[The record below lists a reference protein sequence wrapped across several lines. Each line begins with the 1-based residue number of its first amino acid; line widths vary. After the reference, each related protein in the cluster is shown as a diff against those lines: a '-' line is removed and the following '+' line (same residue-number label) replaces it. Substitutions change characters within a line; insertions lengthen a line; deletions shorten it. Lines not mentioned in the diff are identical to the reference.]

1 MIRSY
6 KEEQELKEK
15 ILELRKKN
23 YPYDKIAMELGT
35 NESRVK
41 LIIGLLVEE
50 GKLDSLATNLY
61 KKETEEKLKQIL
73 SMAKAKRNVSEISS
87 SLGISVDRTYLYLD
101 RLVEEGRLSI
111 AEVYQCADEEIE
123 KRVIELR
130 KAGLGQREIMKE
142 MKITKQ
148 DTLRRILDK
157 LFSEGKIDSY
167 KKVDKT
173 KKRIVEL
180 LKYGYNAEEISRQLV
195 KDEQN
200 IRSLMAE
207 LIRDGVITQDE
218 ITQAREAKKE
228 KINQQI
234 DDLANNVLEMTP
246 EEFMKMRATSFG
258 GRGRPSYALTKNFA
272 GVYILFN
279 QSKNMYYV
287 GQGKQVLNRVNA
299 HFTGKGNG
307 DVYADYK
314 YGDSFT
320 IKMIALENSGFDT
333 LNELERHTIARYN
346 AFSKGYNKTR
356 GNRN

>member
-228 KINQQI
+228 EII
-234 DDLANNVLEMTP
+234 ELI
-246 EEFMKMRATSFG
+246 R
-258 GRGRPSYALTKNFA
+258 
-272 GVYILFN
+272 
-279 QSKNMYYV
+279 
-287 GQGKQVLNRVNA
+287 QGKGRREIIQKIGIKYKDLGDFLREIIESGELKKNKESSKENRRDLIEQDD
-299 HFTGKGNG
+299 G
-307 DVYADYK
+307 
-314 YGDSFT
+314 
-320 IKMIALENSGFDT
+320 
-333 LNELERHTIARYN
+333 R
-346 AFSKGYNKTR
+346 
-356 GNRN
+356 

>member
-228 KINQQI
+228 EIIELIRQ
-234 DDLANNVLEMTP
+234 
-246 EEFMKMRATSFG
+246 
-258 GRGRPSYALTKNFA
+258 
-272 GVYILFN
+272 
-279 QSKNMYYV
+279 
-287 GQGKQVLNRVNA
+287 
-299 HFTGKGNG
+299 GNG
-307 DVYADYK
+307 RREIIQEIGIKYK
-314 YGDSFT
+314 DLGDFLRE
-320 IKMIALENSGFDT
+320 IIESG
-333 LNELERHTIARYN
+333 ELKKNKES
-346 AFSKGYNKTR
+346 SKV
-356 GNRN
+356 NRRDLIEQDDGR

>member
-228 KINQQI
+228 EII
-234 DDLANNVLEMTP
+234 ELI
-246 EEFMKMRATSFG
+246 R
-258 GRGRPSYALTKNFA
+258 
-272 GVYILFN
+272 
-279 QSKNMYYV
+279 
-287 GQGKQVLNRVNA
+287 QGKGRREIIQEIGIKYKDLGDFLREIIESAKENRRDLIEQDD
-299 HFTGKGNG
+299 G
-307 DVYADYK
+307 
-314 YGDSFT
+314 
-320 IKMIALENSGFDT
+320 
-333 LNELERHTIARYN
+333 R
-346 AFSKGYNKTR
+346 
-356 GNRN
+356 

>member
-73 SMAKAKRNVSEISS
+73 SMAKAKKNVSEISS

-101 RLVEEGRLSI
+101 RLVEKGRLSI

-228 KINQQI
+228 KII
-234 DDLANNVLEMTP
+234 ELI
-246 EEFMKMRATSFG
+246 R
-258 GRGRPSYALTKNFA
+258 
-272 GVYILFN
+272 
-279 QSKNMYYV
+279 
-287 GQGKQVLNRVNA
+287 QGKGRREIIQKIGIKYKDLGDFLREIIESGELKKNKESSKVNRRDLIEQDD
-299 HFTGKGNG
+299 G
-307 DVYADYK
+307 
-314 YGDSFT
+314 
-320 IKMIALENSGFDT
+320 
-333 LNELERHTIARYN
+333 R
-346 AFSKGYNKTR
+346 
-356 GNRN
+356 

>member
-35 NESRVK
+35 NENRVK

-207 LIRDGVITQDE
+207 LIRDGVVTQDE

-228 KINQQI
+228 EII
-234 DDLANNVLEMTP
+234 ELI
-246 EEFMKMRATSFG
+246 R
-258 GRGRPSYALTKNFA
+258 
-272 GVYILFN
+272 
-279 QSKNMYYV
+279 
-287 GQGKQVLNRVNA
+287 QGKGRREIIQKIGIKYKDLGDFLREIIESGELKKNKESSKVNRRDLIEQDD
-299 HFTGKGNG
+299 G
-307 DVYADYK
+307 
-314 YGDSFT
+314 
-320 IKMIALENSGFDT
+320 
-333 LNELERHTIARYN
+333 R
-346 AFSKGYNKTR
+346 
-356 GNRN
+356 

>member
-35 NESRVK
+35 NENRVK

-50 GKLDSLATNLY
+50 GRLDSLATNLY

-87 SLGISVDRTYLYLD
+87 SLGISVDRIYLYLD

-157 LFSEGKIDSY
+157 LSSEGKIDSY

-200 IRSLMAE
+200 IRSLMDE
-207 LIRDGVITQDE
+207 LIRDGVITQYE

-228 KINQQI
+228 EII
-234 DDLANNVLEMTP
+234 ELI
-246 EEFMKMRATSFG
+246 R
-258 GRGRPSYALTKNFA
+258 
-272 GVYILFN
+272 
-279 QSKNMYYV
+279 
-287 GQGKQVLNRVNA
+287 QGKGWREIIQEIGIKYKDLGDFLREIIESGELKKNKESSKVNRRDLIEQDD
-299 HFTGKGNG
+299 G
-307 DVYADYK
+307 
-314 YGDSFT
+314 
-320 IKMIALENSGFDT
+320 
-333 LNELERHTIARYN
+333 R
-346 AFSKGYNKTR
+346 
-356 GNRN
+356 

>member
-1 MIRSY
+1 MTK

-207 LIRDGVITQDE
+207 LIRDGVVTQDE

-228 KINQQI
+228 EII
-234 DDLANNVLEMTP
+234 ELI
-246 EEFMKMRATSFG
+246 R
-258 GRGRPSYALTKNFA
+258 
-272 GVYILFN
+272 
-279 QSKNMYYV
+279 
-287 GQGKQVLNRVNA
+287 QGKGRREIIQKIGIKYKDLGDFLREIIESGELKKNKESSKVNRRDLIEQDD
-299 HFTGKGNG
+299 G
-307 DVYADYK
+307 
-314 YGDSFT
+314 
-320 IKMIALENSGFDT
+320 
-333 LNELERHTIARYN
+333 R
-346 AFSKGYNKTR
+346 
-356 GNRN
+356 

>member
-111 AEVYQCADEEIE
+111 AEIYQCADEEIE

-228 KINQQI
+228 KII
-234 DDLANNVLEMTP
+234 ELI
-246 EEFMKMRATSFG
+246 R
-258 GRGRPSYALTKNFA
+258 
-272 GVYILFN
+272 
-279 QSKNMYYV
+279 
-287 GQGKQVLNRVNA
+287 QGKGRREIIQKIGIKYKDLGDFLREIIESGELKKNKESSKVNRRDLIEQDD
-299 HFTGKGNG
+299 G
-307 DVYADYK
+307 
-314 YGDSFT
+314 
-320 IKMIALENSGFDT
+320 
-333 LNELERHTIARYN
+333 R
-346 AFSKGYNKTR
+346 
-356 GNRN
+356 

>member
-87 SLGISVDRTYLYLD
+87 SLGISVDRTYLYVD

-157 LFSEGKIDSY
+157 LFSEVKIDSY

-207 LIRDGVITQDE
+207 LIRDGVVTQDE

-228 KINQQI
+228 EII
-234 DDLANNVLEMTP
+234 ELI
-246 EEFMKMRATSFG
+246 R
-258 GRGRPSYALTKNFA
+258 
-272 GVYILFN
+272 
-279 QSKNMYYV
+279 
-287 GQGKQVLNRVNA
+287 QGKGRREIIQKIGIKYKDLGDFLREIIESGELKKNKESSKVNRRDLIEQDD
-299 HFTGKGNG
+299 G
-307 DVYADYK
+307 
-314 YGDSFT
+314 
-320 IKMIALENSGFDT
+320 
-333 LNELERHTIARYN
+333 R
-346 AFSKGYNKTR
+346 
-356 GNRN
+356 

>member
-35 NESRVK
+35 NENRVK

-87 SLGISVDRTYLYLD
+87 SLGISVDRIYLYLD

-157 LFSEGKIDSY
+157 LSSEGKIDSY

-228 KINQQI
+228 EII
-234 DDLANNVLEMTP
+234 ELI
-246 EEFMKMRATSFG
+246 R
-258 GRGRPSYALTKNFA
+258 
-272 GVYILFN
+272 
-279 QSKNMYYV
+279 
-287 GQGKQVLNRVNA
+287 
-299 HFTGKGNG
+299 HGKGRREIIQEIGIKYKDLG
-307 DVYADYK
+307 D
-314 YGDSFT
+314 FLRE
-320 IKMIALENSGFDT
+320 IIESG
-333 LNELERHTIARYN
+333 ELKKNKES
-346 AFSKGYNKTR
+346 SKV
-356 GNRN
+356 NRRDLIEQDDGR

>member
-87 SLGISVDRTYLYLD
+87 SLGISVDRTYLYVD

-180 LKYGYNAEEISRQLV
+180 LKYGYNAEEISWQLV

-207 LIRDGVITQDE
+207 LIRDGVVTQDE

-228 KINQQI
+228 EII
-234 DDLANNVLEMTP
+234 ELI
-246 EEFMKMRATSFG
+246 R
-258 GRGRPSYALTKNFA
+258 
-272 GVYILFN
+272 
-279 QSKNMYYV
+279 
-287 GQGKQVLNRVNA
+287 QGKGRREIIQKIGIKYKDLGDFLREIIESGELKKNKESSKVNRRDLIEQDD
-299 HFTGKGNG
+299 G
-307 DVYADYK
+307 
-314 YGDSFT
+314 
-320 IKMIALENSGFDT
+320 
-333 LNELERHTIARYN
+333 R
-346 AFSKGYNKTR
+346 
-356 GNRN
+356 

>member
-142 MKITKQ
+142 MKRTKQ

-228 KINQQI
+228 EII
-234 DDLANNVLEMTP
+234 ELI
-246 EEFMKMRATSFG
+246 R
-258 GRGRPSYALTKNFA
+258 
-272 GVYILFN
+272 
-279 QSKNMYYV
+279 
-287 GQGKQVLNRVNA
+287 QGKGRREIIQEIGIKYKDLGDFLREIIESGELKKNKESSKENRRDLIEQDD
-299 HFTGKGNG
+299 G
-307 DVYADYK
+307 
-314 YGDSFT
+314 
-320 IKMIALENSGFDT
+320 
-333 LNELERHTIARYN
+333 R
-346 AFSKGYNKTR
+346 
-356 GNRN
+356 

>member
-35 NESRVK
+35 NENRVK

-50 GKLDSLATNLY
+50 GRLDSLATNLY

-87 SLGISVDRTYLYLD
+87 SLGISVDRTYLYVD

-157 LFSEGKIDSY
+157 LSSEGKIDSY

-228 KINQQI
+228 EII
-234 DDLANNVLEMTP
+234 ELI
-246 EEFMKMRATSFG
+246 R
-258 GRGRPSYALTKNFA
+258 
-272 GVYILFN
+272 
-279 QSKNMYYV
+279 
-287 GQGKQVLNRVNA
+287 QGKGRREIIQEIGIKYKDLGDFLREIIESGELKKNKESSKVNRRDLIEQDD
-299 HFTGKGNG
+299 G
-307 DVYADYK
+307 
-314 YGDSFT
+314 
-320 IKMIALENSGFDT
+320 
-333 LNELERHTIARYN
+333 R
-346 AFSKGYNKTR
+346 
-356 GNRN
+356 

>member
-35 NESRVK
+35 NENRVK

-50 GKLDSLATNLY
+50 GRLDSLATNLY

-73 SMAKAKRNVSEISS
+73 SMAKARKNVSEISS
-87 SLGISVDRTYLYLD
+87 SLGISVDRIYLYLD

-148 DTLRRILDK
+148 DTLIRILDK
-157 LFSEGKIDSY
+157 LSLEGKIDSY

-180 LKYGYNAEEISRQLV
+180 LKCGYNAEEISRQLV

-228 KINQQI
+228 EIIELIRQGKGRREIIQEIGIKYKDLGDFLREIIESGELKKNKESSKINRRDLIEQ
-234 DDLANNVLEMTP
+234 DD
-246 EEFMKMRATSFG
+246 
-258 GRGRPSYALTKNFA
+258 GR
-272 GVYILFN
+272 
-279 QSKNMYYV
+279 
-287 GQGKQVLNRVNA
+287 
-299 HFTGKGNG
+299 
-307 DVYADYK
+307 
-314 YGDSFT
+314 
-320 IKMIALENSGFDT
+320 
-333 LNELERHTIARYN
+333 
-346 AFSKGYNKTR
+346 
-356 GNRN
+356 

>member
-101 RLVEEGRLSI
+101 RLVEKGRLSI

-142 MKITKQ
+142 MKVTKQ

-207 LIRDGVITQDE
+207 LIRDGVITQYE

-228 KINQQI
+228 EII
-234 DDLANNVLEMTP
+234 ELI
-246 EEFMKMRATSFG
+246 R
-258 GRGRPSYALTKNFA
+258 
-272 GVYILFN
+272 
-279 QSKNMYYV
+279 
-287 GQGKQVLNRVNA
+287 QGKGRREIIQEIGIKYKDLGDFLREIIESGELKKNKESSKVNRRDLIEQDD
-299 HFTGKGNG
+299 G
-307 DVYADYK
+307 
-314 YGDSFT
+314 
-320 IKMIALENSGFDT
+320 
-333 LNELERHTIARYN
+333 R
-346 AFSKGYNKTR
+346 
-356 GNRN
+356 

>member
-41 LIIGLLVEE
+41 LIIGLLVGE
-50 GKLDSLATNLY
+50 GKLDSLDTNLY

-111 AEVYQCADEEIE
+111 SEVYQCADEEIE

-130 KAGLGQREIMKE
+130 EAGLGQREIMKE

-228 KINQQI
+228 EII
-234 DDLANNVLEMTP
+234 ELI
-246 EEFMKMRATSFG
+246 R
-258 GRGRPSYALTKNFA
+258 
-272 GVYILFN
+272 
-279 QSKNMYYV
+279 
-287 GQGKQVLNRVNA
+287 QGKGRREIIQEIGIKYKDLGDFLREIIESGELKKNKESSKVNRRDLIEQDD
-299 HFTGKGNG
+299 G
-307 DVYADYK
+307 
-314 YGDSFT
+314 
-320 IKMIALENSGFDT
+320 
-333 LNELERHTIARYN
+333 R
-346 AFSKGYNKTR
+346 
-356 GNRN
+356 

>member
-157 LFSEGKIDSY
+157 LFSKGKIDSY

-228 KINQQI
+228 EII
-234 DDLANNVLEMTP
+234 ELI
-246 EEFMKMRATSFG
+246 R
-258 GRGRPSYALTKNFA
+258 
-272 GVYILFN
+272 
-279 QSKNMYYV
+279 
-287 GQGKQVLNRVNA
+287 QGKGRREIIQEIGIKYKDLGDFLREIIESGELKKNKESSKVNRRDLIEQDD
-299 HFTGKGNG
+299 G
-307 DVYADYK
+307 
-314 YGDSFT
+314 
-320 IKMIALENSGFDT
+320 
-333 LNELERHTIARYN
+333 R
-346 AFSKGYNKTR
+346 
-356 GNRN
+356 

>member
-35 NESRVK
+35 NENRVK

-73 SMAKAKRNVSEISS
+73 SMAKAKRNVSEISNY
-87 SLGISVDRTYLYLD
+87 LGISVDRTYLYLD

-228 KINQQI
+228 EII
-234 DDLANNVLEMTP
+234 ELI
-246 EEFMKMRATSFG
+246 R
-258 GRGRPSYALTKNFA
+258 
-272 GVYILFN
+272 
-279 QSKNMYYV
+279 
-287 GQGKQVLNRVNA
+287 QGKGRREIIQEIGIKYKDLGDFLREIIVSGELKKNKESSKVNRRDLIEQDD
-299 HFTGKGNG
+299 G
-307 DVYADYK
+307 
-314 YGDSFT
+314 
-320 IKMIALENSGFDT
+320 
-333 LNELERHTIARYN
+333 R
-346 AFSKGYNKTR
+346 
-356 GNRN
+356 

>member
-23 YPYDKIAMELGT
+23 DPYDKIAMELGT

-101 RLVEEGRLSI
+101 RLVEKGRLSI

-228 KINQQI
+228 KII
-234 DDLANNVLEMTP
+234 ELI
-246 EEFMKMRATSFG
+246 R
-258 GRGRPSYALTKNFA
+258 
-272 GVYILFN
+272 
-279 QSKNMYYV
+279 
-287 GQGKQVLNRVNA
+287 QGKGRREIIQKIGIKYKDLGDFLREIIESGELKKNKESSKVNRRDLIEQDD
-299 HFTGKGNG
+299 G
-307 DVYADYK
+307 
-314 YGDSFT
+314 
-320 IKMIALENSGFDT
+320 
-333 LNELERHTIARYN
+333 R
-346 AFSKGYNKTR
+346 
-356 GNRN
+356 

>member
-228 KINQQI
+228 EII
-234 DDLANNVLEMTP
+234 ELI
-246 EEFMKMRATSFG
+246 R
-258 GRGRPSYALTKNFA
+258 
-272 GVYILFN
+272 
-279 QSKNMYYV
+279 
-287 GQGKQVLNRVNA
+287 QGKWRREIIQKIGIKYKDLGDFLREIIESGELKKNKESSKVNRRDLIEQDD
-299 HFTGKGNG
+299 G
-307 DVYADYK
+307 
-314 YGDSFT
+314 
-320 IKMIALENSGFDT
+320 
-333 LNELERHTIARYN
+333 R
-346 AFSKGYNKTR
+346 
-356 GNRN
+356 

>member
-35 NESRVK
+35 NENRVK

-50 GKLDSLATNLY
+50 GRLDSLATNLY

-228 KINQQI
+228 KII
-234 DDLANNVLEMTP
+234 ELI
-246 EEFMKMRATSFG
+246 R
-258 GRGRPSYALTKNFA
+258 
-272 GVYILFN
+272 
-279 QSKNMYYV
+279 
-287 GQGKQVLNRVNA
+287 QGKGRREIIQEIGIKYKDLGDFLREIIESGELKKNKESSKVNRRDLIEQDD
-299 HFTGKGNG
+299 G
-307 DVYADYK
+307 
-314 YGDSFT
+314 
-320 IKMIALENSGFDT
+320 
-333 LNELERHTIARYN
+333 R
-346 AFSKGYNKTR
+346 
-356 GNRN
+356 

>member
-35 NESRVK
+35 NENRVK

-111 AEVYQCADEEIE
+111 AEVYQCADEKIE

-228 KINQQI
+228 KII
-234 DDLANNVLEMTP
+234 ELI
-246 EEFMKMRATSFG
+246 R
-258 GRGRPSYALTKNFA
+258 
-272 GVYILFN
+272 
-279 QSKNMYYV
+279 
-287 GQGKQVLNRVNA
+287 QGKGRREIIQKIGIKYKDLGDFLREIIESGELKKNKESSKVNRRDLIEQDD
-299 HFTGKGNG
+299 G
-307 DVYADYK
+307 
-314 YGDSFT
+314 
-320 IKMIALENSGFDT
+320 
-333 LNELERHTIARYN
+333 R
-346 AFSKGYNKTR
+346 
-356 GNRN
+356 

>member
-228 KINQQI
+228 EII
-234 DDLANNVLEMTP
+234 ELI
-246 EEFMKMRATSFG
+246 R
-258 GRGRPSYALTKNFA
+258 
-272 GVYILFN
+272 
-279 QSKNMYYV
+279 
-287 GQGKQVLNRVNA
+287 QGKGRREIIQKIGIKYKDLGDFLREIIESGELKKNKESSKVNRRDLIEQDD
-299 HFTGKGNG
+299 G
-307 DVYADYK
+307 
-314 YGDSFT
+314 
-320 IKMIALENSGFDT
+320 
-333 LNELERHTIARYN
+333 R
-346 AFSKGYNKTR
+346 
-356 GNRN
+356 

>member
-35 NESRVK
+35 NENRVK

-228 KINQQI
+228 KII
-234 DDLANNVLEMTP
+234 ELI
-246 EEFMKMRATSFG
+246 R
-258 GRGRPSYALTKNFA
+258 
-272 GVYILFN
+272 
-279 QSKNMYYV
+279 
-287 GQGKQVLNRVNA
+287 QGKGRREIIQKIGIKYKDLGDFLREIIESGELKKNKESSKVNRRDLIEQDD
-299 HFTGKGNG
+299 G
-307 DVYADYK
+307 
-314 YGDSFT
+314 
-320 IKMIALENSGFDT
+320 
-333 LNELERHTIARYN
+333 R
-346 AFSKGYNKTR
+346 
-356 GNRN
+356 

>member
-87 SLGISVDRTYLYLD
+87 YLGISVDRTYLYLD

-111 AEVYQCADEEIE
+111 AAVYQCADEEIE

-157 LFSEGKIDSY
+157 LSSEGKIDSY

-228 KINQQI
+228 EII
-234 DDLANNVLEMTP
+234 ELI
-246 EEFMKMRATSFG
+246 R
-258 GRGRPSYALTKNFA
+258 
-272 GVYILFN
+272 
-279 QSKNMYYV
+279 
-287 GQGKQVLNRVNA
+287 QGKGRREIIQKIGIKYKDLGDFLREIIESGELKKNKESSKVNRRDLIEQDD
-299 HFTGKGNG
+299 G
-307 DVYADYK
+307 
-314 YGDSFT
+314 
-320 IKMIALENSGFDT
+320 
-333 LNELERHTIARYN
+333 R
-346 AFSKGYNKTR
+346 
-356 GNRN
+356 

>member
-35 NESRVK
+35 NENRVK

-111 AEVYQCADEEIE
+111 AEVYQCADEKIE

-207 LIRDGVITQDE
+207 LIRDGVVTQDE

-228 KINQQI
+228 EII
-234 DDLANNVLEMTP
+234 ELI
-246 EEFMKMRATSFG
+246 R
-258 GRGRPSYALTKNFA
+258 
-272 GVYILFN
+272 
-279 QSKNMYYV
+279 
-287 GQGKQVLNRVNA
+287 QGKGRREIIQKIGIKYKDLGDFLREIIESGELKKNKESSKVNRRDLIEQDD
-299 HFTGKGNG
+299 G
-307 DVYADYK
+307 
-314 YGDSFT
+314 
-320 IKMIALENSGFDT
+320 
-333 LNELERHTIARYN
+333 R
-346 AFSKGYNKTR
+346 
-356 GNRN
+356 

>member
-87 SLGISVDRTYLYLD
+87 SLGISVDRTYLYVD

-228 KINQQI
+228 KII
-234 DDLANNVLEMTP
+234 ELI
-246 EEFMKMRATSFG
+246 R
-258 GRGRPSYALTKNFA
+258 
-272 GVYILFN
+272 
-279 QSKNMYYV
+279 
-287 GQGKQVLNRVNA
+287 QGKGRREIIQKIGIKYKDLGDFLREIIESGELKKNKESSKVNRRDLIEQDD
-299 HFTGKGNG
+299 G
-307 DVYADYK
+307 
-314 YGDSFT
+314 
-320 IKMIALENSGFDT
+320 
-333 LNELERHTIARYN
+333 R
-346 AFSKGYNKTR
+346 
-356 GNRN
+356 

>member
-41 LIIGLLVEE
+41 LLIGLLVEE

-228 KINQQI
+228 EII
-234 DDLANNVLEMTP
+234 ELI
-246 EEFMKMRATSFG
+246 R
-258 GRGRPSYALTKNFA
+258 
-272 GVYILFN
+272 
-279 QSKNMYYV
+279 
-287 GQGKQVLNRVNA
+287 QGKWRREIIQKIGIKYKDLGDFLREIIESGELKKNKESSKVNRRDLIEQDD
-299 HFTGKGNG
+299 G
-307 DVYADYK
+307 
-314 YGDSFT
+314 
-320 IKMIALENSGFDT
+320 
-333 LNELERHTIARYN
+333 R
-346 AFSKGYNKTR
+346 
-356 GNRN
+356 

>member
-35 NESRVK
+35 NENRVK

-157 LFSEGKIDSY
+157 LSSEGKIDSY

-228 KINQQI
+228 EII
-234 DDLANNVLEMTP
+234 ELI
-246 EEFMKMRATSFG
+246 R
-258 GRGRPSYALTKNFA
+258 R
-272 GVYILFN
+272 
-279 QSKNMYYV
+279 
-287 GQGKQVLNRVNA
+287 
-299 HFTGKGNG
+299 GKGSREIIQEIGIKYKDLG
-307 DVYADYK
+307 D
-314 YGDSFT
+314 FLRE
-320 IKMIALENSGFDT
+320 IIESG
-333 LNELERHTIARYN
+333 ELKKNKES
-346 AFSKGYNKTR
+346 SKV
-356 GNRN
+356 NRRDLIEQDDGR

>member
-1 MIRSY
+1 MIRGY

-23 YPYDKIAMELGT
+23 YPYDKIAMELDT
-35 NESRVK
+35 NENRVK

-50 GKLDSLATNLY
+50 GRLDSLATNLY

-87 SLGISVDRTYLYLD
+87 SLGISVDRIYLYLD

-148 DTLRRILDK
+148 DTLIRILDK
-157 LFSEGKIDSY
+157 LSLEGKIDSY

-180 LKYGYNAEEISRQLV
+180 LKCGYNAEEISRQLV

-228 KINQQI
+228 EII
-234 DDLANNVLEMTP
+234 ELI
-246 EEFMKMRATSFG
+246 R
-258 GRGRPSYALTKNFA
+258 
-272 GVYILFN
+272 
-279 QSKNMYYV
+279 
-287 GQGKQVLNRVNA
+287 QGKGRREIIQEIGIKYKDLGDFLREIIESGELKKNKESSKVN
-299 HFTGKGNG
+299 
-307 DVYADYK
+307 
-314 YGDSFT
+314 
-320 IKMIALENSGFDT
+320 
-333 LNELERHTIARYN
+333 
-346 AFSKGYNKTR
+346 TR
-356 GNRN
+356 DLIEQDDGR

>member
-35 NESRVK
+35 NENRVK

-87 SLGISVDRTYLYLD
+87 SLGISVDRTYLYVD

-228 KINQQI
+228 EII
-234 DDLANNVLEMTP
+234 ELI
-246 EEFMKMRATSFG
+246 R
-258 GRGRPSYALTKNFA
+258 
-272 GVYILFN
+272 
-279 QSKNMYYV
+279 
-287 GQGKQVLNRVNA
+287 QGKGRREIIQKIGIKYKDLGDFLREIIESGELKKNKESSKVNRRDLIEQDD
-299 HFTGKGNG
+299 G
-307 DVYADYK
+307 
-314 YGDSFT
+314 
-320 IKMIALENSGFDT
+320 
-333 LNELERHTIARYN
+333 R
-346 AFSKGYNKTR
+346 
-356 GNRN
+356 

>member
-228 KINQQI
+228 KII
-234 DDLANNVLEMTP
+234 ELI
-246 EEFMKMRATSFG
+246 R
-258 GRGRPSYALTKNFA
+258 
-272 GVYILFN
+272 
-279 QSKNMYYV
+279 
-287 GQGKQVLNRVNA
+287 QGKGRREIIQKIGIKYKDLGDFLREMIESGELKKNKESSKVNRRDLIEQDD
-299 HFTGKGNG
+299 G
-307 DVYADYK
+307 
-314 YGDSFT
+314 
-320 IKMIALENSGFDT
+320 
-333 LNELERHTIARYN
+333 R
-346 AFSKGYNKTR
+346 
-356 GNRN
+356 

>member
-6 KEEQELKEK
+6 KEEQKLKEK

-228 KINQQI
+228 KII
-234 DDLANNVLEMTP
+234 ELI
-246 EEFMKMRATSFG
+246 R
-258 GRGRPSYALTKNFA
+258 
-272 GVYILFN
+272 
-279 QSKNMYYV
+279 
-287 GQGKQVLNRVNA
+287 QGKGRREIIQEIGIKYKDLGDFLREIIESGELKKNKESSKENRRDLIEQDD
-299 HFTGKGNG
+299 G
-307 DVYADYK
+307 
-314 YGDSFT
+314 
-320 IKMIALENSGFDT
+320 
-333 LNELERHTIARYN
+333 R
-346 AFSKGYNKTR
+346 
-356 GNRN
+356 

>member
-35 NESRVK
+35 NENRVK

-50 GKLDSLATNLY
+50 GRLDSLATNLY

-87 SLGISVDRTYLYLD
+87 SLGISVDRIYLYLD

-157 LFSEGKIDSY
+157 LSSEGKIDSY

-228 KINQQI
+228 EII
-234 DDLANNVLEMTP
+234 ELI
-246 EEFMKMRATSFG
+246 R
-258 GRGRPSYALTKNFA
+258 
-272 GVYILFN
+272 
-279 QSKNMYYV
+279 
-287 GQGKQVLNRVNA
+287 QGKGRREIIQEIGIKYKDLGDFLREIIESGELKKNKESSKVNRSDLIEQDD
-299 HFTGKGNG
+299 G
-307 DVYADYK
+307 
-314 YGDSFT
+314 
-320 IKMIALENSGFDT
+320 
-333 LNELERHTIARYN
+333 R
-346 AFSKGYNKTR
+346 
-356 GNRN
+356 

>member
-41 LIIGLLVEE
+41 LIIGLLVGE
-50 GKLDSLATNLY
+50 GKLDSLDTNLY

-87 SLGISVDRTYLYLD
+87 YLGISVDRTYLYLD

-130 KAGLGQREIMKE
+130 EAGLGQREIMKE

-157 LFSEGKIDSY
+157 LSSEGKIDSY

-218 ITQAREAKKE
+218 IMQAREAKKE
-228 KINQQI
+228 EII
-234 DDLANNVLEMTP
+234 ELI
-246 EEFMKMRATSFG
+246 R
-258 GRGRPSYALTKNFA
+258 
-272 GVYILFN
+272 
-279 QSKNMYYV
+279 
-287 GQGKQVLNRVNA
+287 QGKGRREIIQEIGIKYKDLGDFLREIIESGELKKNKESSKVNRRDLIEQDD
-299 HFTGKGNG
+299 G
-307 DVYADYK
+307 
-314 YGDSFT
+314 
-320 IKMIALENSGFDT
+320 
-333 LNELERHTIARYN
+333 R
-346 AFSKGYNKTR
+346 
-356 GNRN
+356 

>member
-111 AEVYQCADEEIE
+111 VEVYQCADEEIE

-228 KINQQI
+228 EII
-234 DDLANNVLEMTP
+234 ELI
-246 EEFMKMRATSFG
+246 R
-258 GRGRPSYALTKNFA
+258 
-272 GVYILFN
+272 
-279 QSKNMYYV
+279 
-287 GQGKQVLNRVNA
+287 QGKGRREIIQEIGIKYKDLGDFLREIIESGELKKNKESSKVNRRDLIEQDD
-299 HFTGKGNG
+299 G
-307 DVYADYK
+307 
-314 YGDSFT
+314 
-320 IKMIALENSGFDT
+320 
-333 LNELERHTIARYN
+333 R
-346 AFSKGYNKTR
+346 
-356 GNRN
+356 

>member
-218 ITQAREAKKE
+218 ITQEREAKKE
-228 KINQQI
+228 EII
-234 DDLANNVLEMTP
+234 ELI
-246 EEFMKMRATSFG
+246 R
-258 GRGRPSYALTKNFA
+258 
-272 GVYILFN
+272 
-279 QSKNMYYV
+279 
-287 GQGKQVLNRVNA
+287 QGKGRREIIQEIGIKYKDLGDFLREIIESGELKKNKESSKENRRDLIEQDD
-299 HFTGKGNG
+299 G
-307 DVYADYK
+307 
-314 YGDSFT
+314 
-320 IKMIALENSGFDT
+320 
-333 LNELERHTIARYN
+333 R
-346 AFSKGYNKTR
+346 
-356 GNRN
+356 

>member
-6 KEEQELKEK
+6 KEEQKLKEK

-228 KINQQI
+228 EII
-234 DDLANNVLEMTP
+234 ELI
-246 EEFMKMRATSFG
+246 R
-258 GRGRPSYALTKNFA
+258 
-272 GVYILFN
+272 
-279 QSKNMYYV
+279 
-287 GQGKQVLNRVNA
+287 QGKGRREIIQEIGIKYKDLGDFLREIIESGELKKNKESSKENRRDLIEQDD
-299 HFTGKGNG
+299 G
-307 DVYADYK
+307 
-314 YGDSFT
+314 
-320 IKMIALENSGFDT
+320 
-333 LNELERHTIARYN
+333 R
-346 AFSKGYNKTR
+346 
-356 GNRN
+356 

>member
-130 KAGLGQREIMKE
+130 KAGLGQREIMKK

-157 LFSEGKIDSY
+157 LSSEGKIDSY

-228 KINQQI
+228 EII
-234 DDLANNVLEMTP
+234 ELI
-246 EEFMKMRATSFG
+246 R
-258 GRGRPSYALTKNFA
+258 
-272 GVYILFN
+272 
-279 QSKNMYYV
+279 
-287 GQGKQVLNRVNA
+287 QGKGRREIIQEIGIKYKDLGDFLREIIESGELKKNKESSKVNRRDLIEQDD
-299 HFTGKGNG
+299 G
-307 DVYADYK
+307 
-314 YGDSFT
+314 
-320 IKMIALENSGFDT
+320 
-333 LNELERHTIARYN
+333 R
-346 AFSKGYNKTR
+346 
-356 GNRN
+356 